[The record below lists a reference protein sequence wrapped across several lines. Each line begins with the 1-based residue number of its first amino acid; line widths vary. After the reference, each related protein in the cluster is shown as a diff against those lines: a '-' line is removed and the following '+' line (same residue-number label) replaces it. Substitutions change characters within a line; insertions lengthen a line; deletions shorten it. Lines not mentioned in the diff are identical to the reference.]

1 MKPELLITNLIVNAE
16 YLKKFGEFFNV
27 HCTPTNDDLVKT
39 MANGGIAGV
48 RAVLISSSQKP
59 GRELLDALPKLE
71 ILCCNG
77 VGYDKLDLADMQRR
91 RLVVTHSPGVIAPFV
106 AEHAIALLMAAV
118 RRIPQV
124 DSAVRRGEWA
134 SARAQLPTMLGGRLG
149 ILGLGQIG
157 SEIARRASLA
167 FDMTV
172 AYHARRP
179 RSDVAYRYCKDVVE
193 LAEASDFL
201 VLACTGDEGT
211 HHIVDAHVLEA
222 LGANGYLVNVARGSV
237 VDTTALIDALRTH
250 RIGGVGLDVVEGEPT
265 VPPALFDM
273 SNVVITP
280 HLGGRSSRAQSAML
294 DLVIRNL
301 KAHFA
306 GETVPTP
313 IPEWKTWGGLA
324 RPVS

>member
-1 MKPELLITNLIVNAE
+1 MKPNLLITNLVINSE

-27 HCTPTNDDLVKT
+27 HCTPTNDDLAK
-39 MANGGIAGV
+39 ALAGGGIGAV
-48 RAVLISSSQKP
+48 SAVLISSSQKP
-59 GRELLDALPKLE
+59 STELLDSLPQLE

-91 RLVVTHSPGVIAPFV
+91 RLVVTHSPGVLAPFV
-106 AEHAIALLMAAV
+106 AEHAIGLLLAAV

-124 DSAVRRGEWA
+124 NGAVRRGEWA
-134 SARAQLPTMLGGRLG
+134 SARAQLPTLLGGRLG

-172 AYHARRP
+172 AYHARHPRP
-179 RSDVAYRYCKDVVE
+179 DVAYRYCKDAVE

-201 VLACTGDEGT
+201 VLACTGDQGT
-211 HHIVDAHVLEA
+211 HHIVDARVLEA
-222 LGANGYLVNVARGSV
+222 LGPNGYLVNVARGSV
-237 VDTTALIDALRTH
+237 VDTTALIDALH
-250 RIGGVGLDVVEGEPT
+250 RNRIAGAGLDVVEGEPT
-265 VPPALFDM
+265 VPPALLDIE
-273 SNVVITP
+273 NAVITP
-280 HLGGRSSRAQSAML
+280 HLGGRSSQAQSAML

-301 KAHFA
+301 RAHFA
-306 GETVPTP
+306 GEPVPTP
-313 IPEWKTWGGLA
+313 IPEWKTWGGQT

>member
-1 MKPELLITNLIVNAE
+1 MKPDLLITNLVINAE

-27 HCTPTNDDLVKT
+27 HYTPTNDDLTKALT
-39 MANGGIAGV
+39 GGGIGAV

-59 GRELLDALPKLE
+59 STALLDALPRLE

-106 AEHAIALLMAAV
+106 AEHAIGLLLAAV

-124 DSAVRRGEWA
+124 DGAVRRGEWA
-134 SARAQLPTMLGGRLG
+134 SARSQLPTMLGGRLG

-157 SEIARRASLA
+157 GEIARRASLA

-179 RSDVAYRYCKDVVE
+179 RPDVAYRYCKDVVE
-193 LAEASDFL
+193 LAETSDFL

-211 HHIVDAHVLEA
+211 HHIVDARVLEA
-222 LGANGYLVNVARGSV
+222 LGPRGFLVNVARGSV
-237 VDTTALIDALRTH
+237 VDTAALIEALHTH
-250 RIGGVGLDVVEGEPT
+250 RIAGAGLDVVEGEPT
-265 VPPALFDM
+265 VPPALLDTE
-273 SNVVITP
+273 NAVITP
-280 HLGGRSSRAQSAML
+280 HLGGRSSQAQSAML

-301 KAHFA
+301 RAHFA
-306 GETVPTP
+306 CEPVPTP
-313 IPEWKTWGGLA
+313 IPEWRTWGGQI
-324 RPVS
+324 RPLS